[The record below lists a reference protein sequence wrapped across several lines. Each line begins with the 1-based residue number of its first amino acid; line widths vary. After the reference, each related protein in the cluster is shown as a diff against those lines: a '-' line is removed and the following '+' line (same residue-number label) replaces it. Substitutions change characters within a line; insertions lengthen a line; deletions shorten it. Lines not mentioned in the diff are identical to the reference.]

1 MSREDCA
8 AGHVVPV
15 VTWTRRLRERTSRRR
30 DLASTEGVVQNQRTH
45 DMRGGAWPRR
55 PDTGGRGHPRRRSR
69 IESRARHA
77 CFLRREVLR
86 SNPGQDMRVSYFGRS
101 WDRIQPR
108 YACFLRG
115 KVLRSNPA
123 KTWVFLTSGGPEI
136 ESSQDR
142 IFFFYVGR
150 PWDRIQP
157 RHACFL
163 RREVLISNPAKT
175 WVFLRSGGPEMES
188 SQDVCFLRRE
198 VLRSNPA

>member
-77 CFLRREVLR
+77 CFLLREVLR
-86 SNPGQDMRVSYFGRS
+86 SNPAKICVFLTWEGPEIESSQDMSVSYVRRS

-108 YACFLRG
+108 QDFFFLRREA
-115 KVLRSNPA
+115 LRSNPA
-123 KTWVFLTSGGPEI
+123 KTWVFLTSGGPDI
-136 ESSQDR
+136 KSSQDMS
-142 IFFFYVGR
+142 V
-150 PWDRIQP
+150 
-157 RHACFL
+157 
-163 RREVLISNPAKT
+163 S
-175 WVFLRSGGPEMES
+175 
-188 SQDVCFLRRE
+188 
-198 VLRSNPA
+198 